1 MNNDLQNPLDNNTQ
15 PSNVLPN
22 VSSISKY
29 GREWDEGFKSNRIPQ
44 PITNPV
50 DIIQN
55 APIQIF
61 SGMYGY
67 MQWFFGLRWYVILLV
82 LVFFLF
88 MRFQF
93 EFVIQKRRKRREAK
107 MDDAKVEKMRGIM
120 RDSEMDEN
128 PLPKDASPLPEDA
141 SPLPKDAS
149 LLPKLQD
156 ENSFYQIWIMPSIY
170 VLFRKLGIY

>member
-1 MNNDLQNPLDNNTQ
+1 MNDDLQNPLDNNTQ
-15 PSNVLPN
+15 PPNVLPN

-67 MQWFFGLRWYVILLV
+67 MQWFFGLRWYVILLA

-107 MDDAKVEKMRGIM
+107 MESMKTNDAKVEKMRGIM
-120 RDSEMDEN
+120 RDSEMDAAL
-128 PLPKDASPLPEDA
+128 LPKDAAL
-141 SPLPKDAS
+141 LPKDAA

-156 ENSFYQIWIMPSIY
+156 ENTFYQIWIMPSIY